1 MPFNHNDHYH
11 RLLLRHLP
19 RTCRTALDVGC
30 GTGRFARRLA
40 GRGIAVHAVDPSAKA
55 LAHARAAAEA
65 AADGS
70 PLPRFEQADVTGLE
84 LPAGHYEFI
93 SCLASIH
100 HLPFETVTALR
111 KALAPGGVLVILGCY
126 PEKSAADWAWSLAAV
141 PVNAVA
147 RLAVAAA
154 EGRRPS
160 GAAPVQAPVTPPD
173 VPLSRIRRDAAVLLP
188 GCRIRRLL
196 FWRYLLVFR
205 ENGLPPGG

>member
-19 RTCRTALDVGC
+19 RKCRTGLDVGC

-40 GRGIAVHAVDPSAKA
+40 GRGIDVHAVDPSAEVI
-55 LAHARAAAEA
+55 ARARATAGEP
-65 AADGS
+65 ADGG
-70 PLPRFEQADVTGLE
+70 PLPRFEHADVTRLE

-100 HLPFETVTALR
+100 HMPFDTVTALR

-126 PEKSAADWAWSLAAV
+126 PEKSPADWAWGLLAS

-147 RLAVAAA
+147 RLAVGAA
-154 EGRRPS
+154 ERCRPA
-160 GAAPVQAPVTPPD
+160 GAAPVQAPIAPPR
-173 VPLSRIRRDAAVLLP
+173 VPLSRIRREAAVLLP

-205 ENGLPPGG
+205 KDGLRTGE